1 MQQKQSS
8 DISPEG
14 GPARGI
20 GTHAAMFVFL
30 TVCLDSIGIGIII
43 PVLPDLIR
51 ELAGLGLDGAAIW
64 GGWLSFS
71 YAIMQFIFGPLIGN
85 LSDRFGRRPVLL
97 ASLGI
102 LAIDYLIMALAP
114 SLLVLFIGRIM
125 AGIAAATY
133 STCNAFVAD
142 VSKPQ
147 DRAKNFGLLGA
158 GFGLGFII
166 GPVIGGVVAE
176 LGTRAPFYA
185 AAGFALINFCY
196 GLFVLP
202 ESLVAEKRRKFEW
215 QRANPLGAFKHMR
228 KVPTVAW
235 FLVAIFLFDIAH
247 FVYPAVWAY
256 YTKEMFAW
264 SSAEV
269 GFSLAVVGVA
279 MVVVQGWLIR
289 LILPWLGDVRT
300 TIVGLVIN
308 AVTLTMVAFT
318 SEGWWIYILLPIV
331 SLGAVVTP
339 ALTGLMS
346 NRIADDSQG
355 ELQGAM
361 TSITAVTLVISP
373 VVMTQLFG
381 YFASPAAPVYFPG
394 APFLAAAIMSLAAL
408 VPLAIGLKFETTD

>member
-1 MQQKQSS
+1 MQDTPADETASQSEPSQKLGS
-8 DISPEG
+8 
-14 GPARGI
+14 
-20 GTHAAMFVFL
+20 HAAMFVFL

-51 ELAGLGLDGAAIW
+51 ELAGLGLDGAALW

-71 YAIMQFIFGPLIGN
+71 YAIMQFVFGPLVGN

-97 ASLGI
+97 TSLAV
-102 LAIDYLIMALAP
+102 LTIDYLIMALAP
-114 SLLVLFIGRIM
+114 TLLVLFFGRVM

-133 STCNAFVAD
+133 STCNAFIAD
-142 VSKPQ
+142 VSKPE

-166 GPVIGGVVAE
+166 GPVLGGLVAE
-176 LGTRAPFYA
+176 FGTRAPFYA
-185 AAGFALINFCY
+185 AAGLAFLNFCY
-196 GLFVLP
+196 GMFVLP
-202 ESLVAEKRRKFEW
+202 ESLAKHKRRPFEW
-215 QRANPLGAFKHMR
+215 QRANPLGAFKRMR
-228 KVPTVAW
+228 QVPTVAW

-256 YTKEMFAW
+256 YTKEAFAW

-269 GFSLAVVGVA
+269 GLSLAIVGIA

-289 LILPWLGDVRT
+289 VILPRFGDAGTAVF
-300 TIVGLVIN
+300 GLLAN
-308 AVTLTMVAFT
+308 AVTLTIVGFVT
-318 SEGWWIYILLPIV
+318 EGWMIYLFLPLAA
-331 SLGAVVTP
+331 LGAVVAP

-361 TSITAVTLVISP
+361 TSITAITLVISP
-373 VVMTQLFG
+373 VLMTQLFG
-381 YFASPAAPVYFPG
+381 YFASAQAPIYFPG
-394 APFLAAAIMSLAAL
+394 APFLAAAIMSLVAL
-408 VPLAIGLKFETTD
+408 IPLAIGLNRER